1 MPHCPHL
8 AENWSAWLIW
18 TGCEIGFSF
27 SPRLLRS
34 TSRTAMKAETPEV
47 STPSSPASAEGQ
59 AATTEA
65 KVPKPKP
72 PAPKPPTLDEIKEK
86 LDEKQLKALQK
97 LEAKVFAC
105 DKQTASATTT
115 GNEAFAEKASACSQ
129 LRALLG
135 DNYRHYMLDRFKYQK
150 SHAAR
155 WALAGEVLAVASP
168 RGDDEFLTSEA
179 HVRPLGGL
187 DEDEL
192 VAVLDRLRQ
201 WKKWSPTLPLTPAWC
216 EAAAQLQNQNPK
228 PNTKPH
234 ANAEVVE
241 KVLGL
246 FKEVQES
253 LPKQLN
259 KTAADSINWF
269 KQEVEII
276 GQQSTTGIAWTQ
288 ATWNPL
294 HGCKWK
300 SPGCDNCYAA
310 QLMAT
315 RMQPR
320 YPGLAEARVVK
331 GKKSYFFTNKILL
344 DPKDLAE
351 VLVDKT
357 PKRYFVNSMSDL
369 FHEGV
374 REDYINAVFDVMERA
389 WWHQYQ
395 ILTKRPERMAKYSQK
410 RYADRTPPPH
420 IWLGTTV
427 ENQDAFDERVKH
439 LASTKTAVPWLSC
452 EPLLGPIDFGDKKP
466 AAWVVV
472 GGESDSDRKMDA
484 AWATSLRDQ
493 CKELGVTF
501 FFKQWGDFNEEG
513 VYQKMRKADFGVL
526 PKLNKAAHGDYPMS
540 INLDVIK
547 KAGKAKD
554 AETRWTMLR
563 GCLLTAKA
571 KPAKR

>member
-1 MPHCPHL
+1 
-8 AENWSAWLIW
+8 
-18 TGCEIGFSF
+18 
-27 SPRLLRS
+27 
-34 TSRTAMKAETPEV
+34 MKAETPEV

-86 LDEKQLKALQK
+86 LDEKGLKALQK

-135 DNYRHYMLDRFKYQK
+135 DNYRYYMLERFKYQK

-187 DEDEL
+187 DKVEL

-216 EAAAQLQNQNPK
+216 EAAAQLQDQNPQ
-228 PNTKPH
+228 PNTKLH
-234 ANAEVVE
+234 AEAKVVE

-259 KTAADSINWF
+259 KKATDSIKRF

-276 GQQSTTGIAWTQ
+276 GHQSTTGIAWTQ

-300 SPGCDNCYAA
+300 SDGCDNCYAA

-320 YPGLAEARVVK
+320 YPGLAEAGLVK
-331 GKKSYFFTNKILL
+331 GKKSYLFTGTILL

-351 VLVDKT
+351 PLADKS

-369 FHEGV
+369 FHVGV
-374 REDYINAVFDVMERA
+374 SEDYINAVFDVMERA

-410 RYADRTPPPH
+410 RYANRTPPPH

-427 ENQDAFDERVKH
+427 ENQKAFNDRVEH
-439 LASTKTAVPWLSC
+439 LAATKTAVPWLSC
-452 EPLLGPIDFGDKKP
+452 EPLIEAIDFGDKRP

-472 GGESDSDRKMDA
+472 GGESDSDRKMEA
-484 AWATSLRDQ
+484 QWATSLRDQ

-501 FFKQWGDFNEEG
+501 FFKQWGDFNEAGEKA
-513 VYQKMRKADFGVL
+513 KMKKDDFKVL
-526 PKLNKAAHGDYPMS
+526 PTLDGVAYDDYPMS
-540 INLDVIK
+540 MNLDVIK
-547 KAGKAKD
+547 QAGEAKD
-554 AETRWTMLR
+554 VDERWKLLS
-563 GCLLTAKA
+563 GCLISAKP